1 MNSYLIYAVGFASQ
15 ILFAARLMVQW
26 VKSEKAGRV
35 LSPTLFWQLSLM
47 ASLLMMVY
55 GVLREDFVILLGQG
69 LSYFVYLRNLQFKKA
84 LTLIP
89 FYIKIILILFP
100 LLAALFLSLSS
111 THNLLQILENPDISL
126 QLLIWG
132 SLGQVIF
139 AFRFVYQWYYSERA
153 KKSIMPLGFWTISA
167 IGSLIIISYAWF
179 RLDPI
184 LFMGQIF
191 GIIIYSRNIFIH
203 NKSHALNA
211 AKSNQ
216 APNRSF
222 S

>member
-1 MNSYLIYAVGFASQ
+1 MNSYIIYAVGFVSQ
-15 ILFAARLMVQW
+15 ILFATRLIVQW

-47 ASLLMMVY
+47 ASFLMMVY
-55 GVLREDFVILLGQG
+55 GVLREDFVIILGQG
-69 LSYFVYLRNLQFKKA
+69 LSYFVYFRNLQLKKA

-89 FYIKIILILFP
+89 IYVKVILLLFP
-100 LLAALFLSLSS
+100 LLAVLFLSLSN
-111 THNLLQILENPDISL
+111 THSLLQILGNPDISI

-139 AFRFVYQWYYSERA
+139 SFRFVYQWYYSERA
-153 KKSIMPLGFWTISA
+153 KESVMPLGFWTISA

-191 GIIIYSRNIFIH
+191 GITIYSRNIFIH
-203 NKSHALNA
+203 HKFISVNRASSSHSHSSIN
-211 AKSNQ
+211 
-216 APNRSF
+216 
-222 S
+222 